1 MSNYVVDTQQVKDS
15 ILASSLSPSL
25 KDAISSFLGDAAKIT
40 LDHLFA
46 EPHTT
51 VEIGRATDFAL
62 AEAGGKYT
70 ATSDTHV
77 IIIDGDAPTELNVS
91 IEDPSAHVVIVGG
104 TGDDKIILTDASVLA
119 SADGEVGGATIDGR
133 DGDDLIVGSIGNDS
147 LSGSDGDD
155 TVSGGKGD
163 DIIDGGDGDDTLMLV
178 GGPGDYSIRFH
189 NGTAVITHMDGGSD
203 GSDTVANVEMLRF
216 GGADTR
222 ADAIIERLY
231 EAVMHREADP
241 DGKSFWLE
249 ANDGGVSMHDIADG
263 LLRSDEGEG
272 HCGGLSNVE
281 YVNKLYDSVLNR
293 AADRDGLITWT
304 TALENGTMDR
314 ADVLLGF
321 VNSADKLAAEPVVE
335 LDFNQSEA
343 ATLVRMYDSLFN
355 READEDGINCHL
367 ESLENGASLHDVA
380 LSFVN
385 SGEAEE
391 LYGSMSDI
399 EFIDK
404 LYSSTLD
411 RTADVEGLITW
422 TTALENGTMDR
433 ADVLLSFADSTE
445 KIELRGVVTTTIH
458 HDV

>member
-231 EAVMHREADP
+231 EAVMHREVDP
-241 DGKSFWLE
+241 DGRSFWLE
-249 ANDGGVSMHDIADG
+249 ANAGGVSMHDIADG
-263 LLRSDEGEG
+263 LLRSDEGDG

-321 VNSADKLAAEPVVE
+321 VNSAEKLAAEPVVE
-335 LDFNQSEA
+335 LDFNHSEA

-404 LYSSTLD
+404 LYSSALD
-411 RTADVEGLITW
+411 RTADVKGLITW

>member
-241 DGKSFWLE
+241 DGKSVWLE
-249 ANDGGVSMHDIADG
+249 ANAGGVSMHDIADG

-272 HCGGLSNVE
+272 HCGGLSNVQ

-321 VNSADKLAAEPVVE
+321 VNSAEKLAAEPVVE

-385 SGEAEE
+385 SDEAEE
-391 LYGSMSDI
+391 LYDSMSNI
-399 EFIDK
+399 QFIDK
-404 LYSSTLD
+404 LYSSALD
-411 RTADVEGLITW
+411 RTADVKGLITW

>member
-163 DIIDGGDGDDTLMLV
+163 DIIDGGDGDDTV
-178 GGPGDYSIRFH
+178 SGGEGDDI
-189 NGTAVITHMDGGSD
+189 IDGGD
-203 GSDTVANVEMLRF
+203 GD
-216 GGADTR
+216 
-222 ADAIIERLY
+222 ADAGRRSWRLF
-231 EAVMHREADP
+231 DP
-241 DGKSFWLE
+241 LPQ
-249 ANDGGVSMHDIADG
+249 
-263 LLRSDEGEG
+263 R
-272 HCGGLSNVE
+272 HCG
-281 YVNKLYDSVLNR
+281 
-293 AADRDGLITWT
+293 
-304 TALENGTMDR
+304 
-314 ADVLLGF
+314 
-321 VNSADKLAAEPVVE
+321 
-335 LDFNQSEA
+335 
-343 ATLVRMYDSLFN
+343 
-355 READEDGINCHL
+355 
-367 ESLENGASLHDVA
+367 
-380 LSFVN
+380 
-385 SGEAEE
+385 
-391 LYGSMSDI
+391 
-399 EFIDK
+399 
-404 LYSSTLD
+404 
-411 RTADVEGLITW
+411 
-422 TTALENGTMDR
+422 
-433 ADVLLSFADSTE
+433 
-445 KIELRGVVTTTIH
+445 H
-458 HDV
+458 HSHGWRL